1 MAASAKQVALYG
13 GALGAA
19 LPATFV
25 DVSQLR
31 QVPDHQEVW
40 ADAASGASA
49 VVEIVEAQGDVA
61 DAAAARYF
69 WEDLAEANG
78 AQGERGWRELP
89 AAAALLPAP
98 FCAPRDGRCGALL
111 ACAGWQV
118 LPPSAEAGASGS
130 SASSAAGA
138 GGGGGGGGGSSE
150 GAAQQQPAAAAGAAA
165 PQPAGDSVFVCLA
178 VLRLPGVGS
187 EILVTL
193 NTPPPEAAGA
203 GGAALDAAELER
215 SALARFTALVASLT
229 VRDWTLF
236 Q

>member
-1 MAASAKQVALYG
+1 MAGLKHVALYG
-13 GALGAA
+13 GALGVA
-19 LPATFV
+19 LPASFV

-40 ADAASGASA
+40 ADAASAASA

-61 DAAAARYF
+61 DAAAARFF
-69 WEDLAEANG
+69 WGDLAEANG

-89 AAAALLPAP
+89 ADAALLPAP
-98 FCAPRDGRCGALL
+98 FGAGRDGRCGALL

-118 LPPSAEAGASGS
+118 LPPSAEAS
-130 SASSAAGA
+130 SSSSSSSSSAAGA
-138 GGGGGGGGGSSE
+138 GGGGGGGGSTSAPPLPHE
-150 GAAQQQPAAAAGAAA
+150 QLAAE
-165 PQPAGDSVFVCLA
+165 DSVFVCLA

-193 NTPPPEAAGA
+193 NTPQPE
-203 GGAALDAAELER
+203 GGEAPLDTAELER
-215 SALARFTALVASLT
+215 SALARFTALVSSLT
-229 VRDWTLF
+229 VRDWALF

>member
-1 MAASAKQVALYG
+1 MAGLKQVALYG
-13 GALGAA
+13 GALGVA
-19 LPATFV
+19 LPASFV

-89 AAAALLPAP
+89 ADAALLPAP
-98 FCAPRDGRCGALL
+98 FGAGRDGRCGALL

-118 LPPSAEAGASGS
+118 LPPSAEASSSSSSG
-130 SASSAAGA
+130 SASSAVGA
-138 GGGGGGGGGSSE
+138 GGGGGGGGGGGSTS
-150 GAAQQQPAAAAGAAA
+150 GPPLPLQQLAAEE
-165 PQPAGDSVFVCLA
+165 DSVFVCLA
-178 VLRLPGVGS
+178 VLRLPGVDS

-193 NTPPPEAAGA
+193 NTPQPE
-203 GGAALDAAELER
+203 GGEAPLDTAELER
-215 SALARFTALVASLT
+215 SALARFTALVSSLT
-229 VRDWTLF
+229 VRDWALF

>member
-1 MAASAKQVALYG
+1 MAGLKQVALYG
-13 GALGAA
+13 GALGVA
-19 LPATFV
+19 LPASFV

-40 ADAASGASA
+40 ADAASAASA

-61 DAAAARYF
+61 DAAAARFF
-69 WEDLAEANG
+69 WGDLAEANG

-89 AAAALLPAP
+89 ADAALLPAP
-98 FCAPRDGRCGALL
+98 FGAGRDGRCGALL

-118 LPPSAEAGASGS
+118 LPPSAEASSSSGG

-138 GGGGGGGGGSSE
+138 GGGGGGGGGGSGSSTSSTSSPPRPLL
-150 GAAQQQPAAAAGAAA
+150 QQP
-165 PQPAGDSVFVCLA
+165 PADDSVFVCLA

-193 NTPPPEAAGA
+193 NTPQPEVGEAP
-203 GGAALDAAELER
+203 LDTAELER
-215 SALARFTALVASLT
+215 SALARFTALVSSLT
-229 VRDWTLF
+229 VRDWALF